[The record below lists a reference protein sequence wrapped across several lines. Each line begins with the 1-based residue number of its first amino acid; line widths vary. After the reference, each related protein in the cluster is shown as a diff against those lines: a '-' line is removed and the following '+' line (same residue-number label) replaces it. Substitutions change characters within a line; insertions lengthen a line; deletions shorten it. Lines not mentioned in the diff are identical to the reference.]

1 MKEEQLKIL
10 CTHNNGGVGK
20 TTLAV
25 HIAGLLLEQGDNVLM
40 LDCDD
45 QADFF
50 QFFSRGRKPGKHK
63 DSHILEDST
72 VIWNK
77 RRESI
82 EDVAK
87 PAGYAHVVLDI
98 DSPLADTVQVIIGSQ
113 PNLVLVP
120 INASQESK
128 ALRNLPR
135 TLKVLS
141 SIGKNTAFNPK
152 VVVVP
157 LGVSEDSVRNV
168 VGQIEFENKPT
179 SCRTAPRLPDL
190 QKEMQKAIYQDYRYI
205 WSYGDRYSELTRY
218 FDALV
223 KI

>member
-1 MKEEQLKIL
+1 MKIL

-25 HIAGLLLEQGDNVLM
+25 HIAGLLLEQGSDVLM

-45 QADFF
+45 QADFW
-50 QFFSRGRKPGKHK
+50 QFFSRGRKPRKHK
-63 DSHILEDST
+63 DSHVLEDST

-77 RRESI
+77 RRESVT
-82 EDVAK
+82 DVAD
-87 PAGYAHVVLDI
+87 PDGYAHVVLDI
-98 DSPLADTVQVIIGSQ
+98 DSPLANTVEVIIGSQ

-120 INASQESK
+120 INASQERK

-141 SIGKNTAFNPK
+141 DIGKNTGFNPK

-168 VGQIEFENKPT
+168 VGKIESENKPT
-179 SCRTAPRLPDL
+179 SCRTAPSLPDL

-205 WSYGDRYSELTRY
+205 WSYGDGYSQLTRY
-218 FDALV
+218 FNALV
-223 KI
+223 TI